1 VERQIE
7 TPLREREQQRQ
18 RDSAKGA
25 DRAENRGVP
34 AWVARQP
41 DPRPPSPLL
50 GRRGACRSGRGRSR
64 GASGGGVPARR
75 VRRGASA
82 LRGPVSSGARR
93 LPNAPL
99 PGDPA
104 MSDVSG
110 RPEPDPAAE
119 VDHVRDAYARL
130 KAEIAKVVVG
140 QEEVVDEILTAIFSQ
155 GHALVV
161 GVPGLAKTLLISTIA
176 RTLNLAF

>member
-1 VERQIE
+1 
-7 TPLREREQQRQ
+7 
-18 RDSAKGA
+18 
-25 DRAENRGVP
+25 
-34 AWVARQP
+34 
-41 DPRPPSPLL
+41 
-50 GRRGACRSGRGRSR
+50 
-64 GASGGGVPARR
+64 
-75 VRRGASA
+75 
-82 LRGPVSSGARR
+82 RR

-161 GVPGLAKTLLISTIA
+161 GVPGLAKTLLISTIV
-176 RTLNLAF
+176 RTLNMAFNRIQFTPDLVSSDITGTEVIQEDRSTGHRELKFVRGPIFANCILA